1 MSREVPLA
9 ERNITYFDSNIDAYY
24 VDVKGNLKKVENVIQ
39 VVSGTDGS
47 TSYPLPGEENIP
59 ESELSD
65 ITDLEVQVS
74 NIGHG
79 ILYNKD
85 GSPYAHKGEMVFRD
99 GLGNKSTIRSVINKV
114 STINQRNLDTKL
126 KDTSLNQVIQTT
138 LGLDLDQIIL
148 NAQVIKNPFGTGNI
162 RQAVR
167 NSDRN
172 KTQVSVITIPI
183 TQNNHVWILGKA
195 SVQGD
200 AIVQLIDLT
209 AETVLDTSNVK
220 ILNPGNIIPVFL
232 SYAGTLPEVTK
243 PIDAECDVA
252 IYNSFFK
259 RYFTKNETIENN
271 SNNIHEIALVV
282 ITDLTITDSE
292 FEAVEEA
299 GSVVDK
305 TPFVQGTIDMLVI
318 DTPSTEKILNDRI
331 IVRESTEHD
340 ISFDNELPN
349 DTYSINIQTD
359 LFVQVWYSE
368 KTTSGFTIN
377 FEREFTGVVYW
388 TVVYKD
394 I

>member
-1 MSREVPLA
+1 MSREVPLI
-9 ERNITYFDSNIDAYY
+9 ERKITYFDSNIDAYY
-24 VDVKGNLKKVENVIQ
+24 VDIKGNLKKVENVIQ

-99 GLGNKSTIRSVINKV
+99 GLGNKSTIRSIINKV

-220 ILNPGNIIPVFL
+220 ILNPGSIIPVFL

-282 ITDLTITDSE
+282 IKDLTITDRE
-292 FEAVEEA
+292 FESVEEA

-305 TPFVQGTIDMLVI
+305 TPFVHGTIDMLVM

-331 IVRESTEHD
+331 IVRESTEHN